1 MTRRIENKFAE
12 LKSSG
17 RKALIPYLT
26 CGFPSH
32 GRFVECA
39 MHLEDCGADMLEI
52 GIPHSDPM
60 ADGPTIK
67 RTSHQ
72 ALSKGLTTDG
82 AFSLMEKVAAR
93 TSIPLIV
100 MCYINTVMKPGV
112 RRFAS
117 RCSAAGISGVI
128 IPDLTFEER
137 HRFLEC
143 FENSEIDVIFL
154 TAPTTPVNRVREI
167 AAASSGYLYLVSIT
181 GITGA
186 RESLPGSTETFIR
199 KAKAVSP
206 IPVCVGF
213 GISNEATARQM
224 GRLADGIIVGSALLN
239 RIENATSSRGAFAG
253 VSSLMKELRRGLD
266 R

>member
-1 MTRRIENKFAE
+1 MNGKIENKFAE

-32 GRFVECA
+32 RRFVDSA
-39 MHLEDCGADMLEI
+39 KLLEDCGADMIEI

-72 ALSKGLTTDG
+72 ALSKGLTTDN
-82 AFSLMEKVAAR
+82 AFTLMEEVAAR

-100 MCYINTVMKPGV
+100 MCYINTIMKPGV

-117 RCSAAGISGVI
+117 RCSAAGISGAI

-137 HRFLEC
+137 HRLLEC
-143 FENSEIDVIFL
+143 FKSSEIDVVFL
-154 TAPTTPVNRVREI
+154 TAPTTPVKRVREI
-167 AAASSGYLYLVSIT
+167 AAASSGYLYLVSVT

-186 RESLPGSTETFIR
+186 RKSLPVSTETFIR

-239 RIENATSSRGAFAG
+239 SIESAANSRGTFQG
-253 VSSLMKELRRGLD
+253 VISLMKELRRGLD
-266 R
+266 T

>member
-1 MTRRIENKFAE
+1 MSGKIENKFAE
-12 LKSSG
+12 LKSADK
-17 RKALIPYLT
+17 KALIPYLT

-32 GRFVECA
+32 GRFVDCSRL
-39 MHLEDCGADMLEI
+39 LEDCGADMIEI

-72 ALSKGLTTDG
+72 ALSKGLTTDN
-82 AFSLMEKVAAR
+82 AFSLIEKVAAR
-93 TSIPLIV
+93 TSIPLIA
-100 MCYINTVMKPGV
+100 MCYINTILKPGAGL
-112 RRFAS
+112 FAS
-117 RCSAAGISGVI
+117 RCRTAGISGII

-137 HRFLEC
+137 ERLSGYFTK
-143 FENSEIDVIFL
+143 NQIDMIFL

-167 AAASSGYLYLVSIT
+167 AAASEGYLYLVSVT

-186 RESLPGSTETFIR
+186 RKSLPASTETFIR

-206 IPVCVGF
+206 VPVCVGF
-213 GISNEATARQM
+213 GISNEATARRM

-239 RIENATSSRGAFAG
+239 RIESAANSRRAFGG